1 MYIEIGNYMQNIKPL
16 MKKLLKELLKEFK
29 YASILAT
36 DSCGK
41 NYTVSK
47 TSINIEEAFFNER
60 GFVVRVYNGSNY
72 SEYAF
77 DKIDESNIKNIVEQ
91 KIQKSKL
98 IQKNLGMKKSLIFL

>member
-41 NYTVSK
+41 NCS
-47 TSINIEEAFFNER
+47 
-60 GFVVRVYNGSNY
+60 
-72 SEYAF
+72 
-77 DKIDESNIKNIVEQ
+77 
-91 KIQKSKL
+91 
-98 IQKNLGMKKSLIFL
+98 